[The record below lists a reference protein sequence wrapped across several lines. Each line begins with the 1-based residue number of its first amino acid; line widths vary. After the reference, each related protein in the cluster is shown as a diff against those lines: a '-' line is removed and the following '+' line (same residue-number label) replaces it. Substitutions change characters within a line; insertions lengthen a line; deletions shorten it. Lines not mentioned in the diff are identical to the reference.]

1 MKKIISTILSAILAL
16 SVTFGVMA
24 DNEISVTYNGQ
35 AIEFDQ
41 APVIQD
47 GRTLVP
53 LRAIFETLG
62 AEVYWNGDIQ
72 TVTAYRYDDVISLQI
87 GSNILFKND
96 TEIEID
102 VPAQIIN
109 DRTLVPVR
117 AISEAFEYDVAWD
130 DYTRTVI
137 ITASEEYIE
146 PEYTEP
152 TNYADVETVWV
163 GETGTKYHYQHCP
176 TLKGNGHE
184 ITFEQALAEGREPC
198 KVCRK

>member
-87 GSNILFKND
+87 GNNILFKND

-117 AISEAFEYDVAWD
+117 AISEAFECDVAWD

-146 PEYTEP
+146 PEHTEP
-152 TNYADVETVWV
+152 TNYADAEAVWV
-163 GETGTKYHYQHCP
+163 GDTGTKYHYQDCP